1 MYSHFRKF
9 LVFLRIGKNR
19 KTFLEKPTFQTFWKL
34 LSKSTTWDGL
44 YIELA
49 KLIFFG
55 KKSSFFFQKT
65 PPVFQENPK
74 FETFENFQAK
84 IPFET
89 HSIEILPMS
98 SFFRKF
104 RRFSQITDLL
114 SQKSQT
120 VEHFQT
126 SWEIVI
132 LKRKLEVKCHFYRF
146 CTEKDLFKNNIY
158 FSEKTQRFDCFEPS
172 EAIWMSDNHSRLKM
186 TTSAPEVFHR
196 FFRKKTFFFRKR
208 SDFDRLKLHK
218 QQ

>member
-1 MYSHFRKF
+1 MR
-9 LVFLRIGKNR
+9 RIVYRTCQIN
-19 KTFLEKPTFQTFWKL
+19 FFWKKIQL
-34 LSKSTTWDGL
+34 
-44 YIELA
+44 
-49 KLIFFG
+49 
-55 KKSSFFFQKT
+55 FFQIT

-158 FSEKTQRFDCFEPS
+158 FSEKTKGSIVLSLPKQYESLTTILDKKWRKVL
-172 EAIWMSDNHSRLKM
+172 LK
-186 TTSAPEVFHR
+186 SSID
-196 FFRKKTFFFRKR
+196 FFT
-208 SDFDRLKLHK
+208 
-218 QQ
+218 